1 MLESAIKQSS
11 NKIKSFG
18 CSFIFGS
25 DLADTGP
32 YANYSTLTWPAQLAK
47 KLKLDYSCYAWPG
60 SGNMRILESVLSQA
74 ANGDQDLFVIGWSW
88 IDRFDYTD
96 TQDSWKTILPVDTTR
111 EADFY
116 YRNLHSQYRDKLMT
130 LICIR
135 TAIDVLNQKQIPFI
149 MTYMDELTFET
160 EWHTTPAVTD
170 LQQQMRDYMTT
181 FDGETFLDWSRKKN
195 YPISETLHPLEAAHE
210 AGAKYM
216 FTEIKKYMSKQLR

>member
-1 MLESAIKQSS
+1 MLKSEIEESG

-25 DLADTGP
+25 DLADTESEVD
-32 YANYSTLTWPAQLAK
+32 YSTLTWPAQLAK
-47 KLKLDYSCYAWPG
+47 KLKMDYSCHAWPG

-74 ANGDQDLFVIGWSW
+74 ADGNRDLYIIGWSW

-96 TQDSWKTILPVDTTR
+96 TQDSWKTILPVDTTTQ
-111 EADFY
+111 ADFY

-130 LICIR
+130 LICMR
-135 TAIDVLNQKQIPFI
+135 TAIDVLTQKQIPFI

-170 LQQQMRDYMTT
+170 LQQQIRDYMTA
-181 FDGETFLDWSRKKN
+181 FEGKTFLEWSRDKN
-195 YPISETLHPLEAAHE
+195 YPISKTLHPLEAAHN

-216 FTEIKKYMSKQLR
+216 FAEIKKYMSKQLR

>member
-1 MLESAIKQSS
+1 MLASAIKESN

-25 DLADTGP
+25 DLADTVP
-32 YANYSTLTWPAQLAK
+32 YTEHSTLTWPAHLAK
-47 KLKLDYSCYAWPG
+47 KLKMDYSCYAWPG

-74 ANGDQDLFVIGWSW
+74 ADGNRDLYIIGWSW
-88 IDRFDYTD
+88 IDRFDYVD
-96 TQDSWKTILPVDTTR
+96 TQDSWKTILPVDTAPQA
-111 EADFY
+111 EFY
-116 YRNLHSQYRDKLMT
+116 YKNLHSQYRDKLMT
-130 LICIR
+130 LICMR

-170 LQQQMRDYMTT
+170 LQQQIRGYMTT
-181 FDGETFLDWSRKKN
+181 FEEKTFLDWSRSKN
-195 YPISETLHPLEAAHE
+195 YPVSKTLHPLEAAHD

-216 FTEIKKYMSKQLR
+216 FAEIKKYMSKQLR